1 MFRVGRSIQKYKN
14 STTLLL
20 LLCLSLIL
28 MTVSSGRYDISPKKL
43 GTSFFSIF
51 QISASRASNYIS
63 DTINS
68 INELKELK
76 TEHDILLEKLKIYQ
90 RRERDFLELKE
101 ENTRLKRQ
109 LELIQT
115 SDFKFESARVI
126 AHEPGNIFNSFVIDK
141 GSTNGIE
148 KNMPVIA
155 YQDGFQGLVGKIIE
169 VSMFTSRIIPLI
181 DNSSFVAARLLDTRY
196 EGLLNG
202 DPDVQNSLIMN
213 YVSKNA
219 VKFLNEGDL
228 VISSGL
234 QSIYPDGIY
243 IGRIRG
249 IKVPEWQTS
258 LVLNIE
264 PIINFSKLEYL
275 LVLTGEKYNNE

>member
-1 MFRVGRSIQKYKN
+1 MFSVRRSIKKYKN

-28 MTVSSGRYDISPKKL
+28 MTFNTNRYDISPKKI

-51 QISASRASNYIS
+51 QISASRVSDYIS

-68 INELKELK
+68 INELKQLK

-101 ENTRLKRQ
+101 ENTRLKEQ
-109 LELIQT
+109 LKLTQT
-115 SDFKFESARVI
+115 SDYKFESARVI

-141 GSTNGIE
+141 GSTKGIE

-155 YQDGFQGLVGKIIE
+155 YQDGFQGLVGKVIE
-169 VSMFTSRIIPLI
+169 VSMFTSRIIPII
-181 DNSSFVAARLLDTRY
+181 DNTGFVAARLLNTRY
-196 EGLLNG
+196 EGLVNG
-202 DPDVQNSLIMN
+202 DPDIQNSLIMN

-219 VKFLNEGDL
+219 AKFLNEGDL

-234 QSIYPDGIY
+234 QSIYPYGIY
-243 IGRIRG
+243 IGRIRE

-258 LVLNIE
+258 LVINIE

-275 LVLTGEKYNNE
+275 LVLTGEK

>member
-1 MFRVGRSIQKYKN
+1 MFRGGHNIQKYKN
-14 STTLLL
+14 SITLLL

-28 MTVSSGRYDISPKKL
+28 MAVNSGRYDISPKKI

-68 INELKELK
+68 INELEQLK

-101 ENTRLKRQ
+101 ENTLLKEQ
-109 LELIQT
+109 LELTQT
-115 SDFKFESARVI
+115 SNYKFESARVI

-141 GSTNGIE
+141 GSTKGIE

-155 YQDGFQGLVGKIIE
+155 YQDGFQGLVGKVIE
-169 VSMFTSRIIPLI
+169 VSMFTSRIIPII

-196 EGLLNG
+196 EGLING
-202 DPDVQNSLIMN
+202 DTDIQNSLILN

-219 VKFLNEGDL
+219 AKFLNEGDL

-234 QSIYPDGIY
+234 QSIYPKGIY

-249 IKVPEWQTS
+249 INIPEWQTS
-258 LVLNIE
+258 LVINIE

-275 LVLTGEKYNNE
+275 LVLTGEK